1 MTTATQLRQRIA
13 ADPRYSH
20 LARLP
25 IDWAI
30 TEIRQ
35 LRALDAQYRRALD
48 RARCGRNDQDRNS
61 Q

>member
-1 MTTATQLRQRIA
+1 MKTATQLRQRIA

-30 TEIRQ
+30 SEIRV
-35 LRALDAQYRRALD
+35 LRALDAQYLRTLD
-48 RARCGRNDQDRNS
+48 RARGGRNDQDRSS